1 MTIFEKAMINDIE
14 YFKNNTYD
22 INIQNK
28 DGKSLLHYA
37 VLGSAFEV
45 IKELIKRGIN
55 INILDNN
62 NESAIFDCARKAKIE
77 IAKILIINNINLN
90 QKNKQGESLIHL
102 ASYKGDIDFI
112 NLLVEND
119 IKINTTTNEGLYP
132 VHYAVISSNINIIKP
147 LLNISNQSFLL
158 KDKNNNSLLHYAT
171 KTTNDLLIYF
181 LISEGININLMNNDF
196 ETPLFN
202 AARFG
207 TRETVLA
214 LLNNDAYID
223 IKNNKRETPHD
234 LALAY
239 DNLKVETLLN
249 NYQMLPKY
257 ERLIKK
263 ESLIIATLNRSYNL
277 LEHLIN
283 NKTPLTHDKFNYT
296 ALDYAKMY
304 NLKEAIKIINKNSY

>member
-14 YFKNNTYD
+14 YFKENTYD
-22 INIQNK
+22 INQQNV

-37 VLGSAFEV
+37 VLGSAYDV

-55 INILDNN
+55 INLLDNN
-62 NESAIFDCARKAKIE
+62 NESAIFDCARKAKLD

-90 QKNKQGESLIHL
+90 QVNKLGESLLHL
-102 ASYKGDIDFI
+102 ASYKGDKQFID
-112 NLLVEND
+112 LLLEND
-119 IKINTTTNEGLYP
+119 IVVDKTTLDGLYP
-132 VHYAVISSNINIIKP
+132 VHYAVLSSNINIIKH

-158 KDKNNNSLLHYAT
+158 KDKNNNTLLHHAA

-181 LISEGININLMNNDF
+181 LISEGINVNLMNNSF

-223 IKNNKRETPHD
+223 LKNDKRETPVE
-234 LALAY
+234 LALIY

-263 ESLIIATLNRSYNL
+263 QTLTIATLNRSYNL
-277 LEHLIN
+277 LSHLIKN
-283 NKTPLTHDKFNYT
+283 GIPLTYDKFNYN
-296 ALDYAKMY
+296 ALDYAKLY
-304 NLKEAIKIINKNSY
+304 NLDEAIKIINKK